1 MAFAVLESIA
11 SRVSGCGRQR
21 SDRDRLMAWNL
32 RVPYRLVAD
41 QNRGL
46 LTQLAPV
53 EESIVDELFAERRE
67 DAEDESTE

>member
-1 MAFAVLESIA
+1 
-11 SRVSGCGRQR
+11 
-21 SDRDRLMAWNL
+21 MAWNL